1 MKRLLCT
8 LFPTLSLLL
17 LAVAVCRAAEVQT
30 VVLTNGTTL
39 VGEVAGESA
48 EHLIFKD
55 AVLGTLNVP
64 LSAIK
69 TRSGG
74 ANSGGTPAVAASP
87 SEAEPPVASAS
98 APTLGGSHGAKVTT
112 PPTGAN
118 QVHWTRGIQI
128 NIGYMSG
135 AAPALGIDASRNI
148 GINFVVERATPKHI
162 ASLTGSY
169 NHGQAKPAPPYVNNI
184 SASFQ
189 YDYIFNEK
197 YRLVSRTTAMRD
209 RPKQIL
215 HRTEELVGI
224 ATTLV
229 RNPKTLLMVAPGVGY
244 SFGQKDFVSDVDN
257 QHVGFG
263 AYQIFNHAFTPTLSL
278 EQTFFLFQ
286 SLEDSQYLI
295 YNGSVGL
302 KTQLTK
308 RMSLMTKFSAVF
320 DGQPAPGIEELQ
332 YQTNTGIQINF

>member
-1 MKRLLCT
+1 MKRLLRV
-8 LFPTLSLLL
+8 LPLLSLLL
-17 LAVAVCRAAEVQT
+17 LAAGASRAAEVQT
-30 VVLTNGTTL
+30 VILANGTTL
-39 VGEVAGESA
+39 VGEIVSESA
-48 EHLIFKD
+48 DHLTLKD

-64 LSAIK
+64 LNAIK
-69 TRSGG
+69 SRSG
-74 ANSGGTPAVAASP
+74 AATAPHATAAPSSG
-87 SEAEPPVASAS
+87 SEAE
-98 APTLGGSHGAKVTT
+98 APAATAGATTIGGSHGAQAKA

-118 QVHWTRGIQI
+118 QVHWTRGIQF

-135 AAPALGIDASRNI
+135 AAPSLGIDASRNI
-148 GINFVVERATPKHI
+148 GVTFVLERATPKHI

-197 YRLVSRTTAMRD
+197 YRFVSRTTAMRD

-215 HRTEELVGI
+215 HRTEELAGI
-224 ATTLV
+224 ATTLI
-229 RNPKTLLMVAPGVGY
+229 RNPKTLLMVAPGLGY
-244 SFGQKDFVSDVDN
+244 SFGEKDFASDLDN

-263 AYQIFNHAFTPTLSL
+263 AYQIFNHAFTPTLSV
-278 EQTFFLFQ
+278 EQTFFFFQ
-286 SLEDSQYLI
+286 SFEDSQYLI

-302 KTQLTK
+302 KTQITK
-308 RMSLMTKFSAVF
+308 RLSLMTTLHAVF

-332 YQTNTGIQINF
+332 YQTNTGIQIKF

>member
-1 MKRLLCT
+1 MKRLLRA
-8 LFPTLSLLL
+8 LPAFSLMLLSAALG
-17 LAVAVCRAAEVQT
+17 RAAEAQT
-30 VVLTNGTTL
+30 VVLANGTTL
-39 VGEVAGESA
+39 VGEVIAESA
-48 EHLIFKD
+48 DHLTLKD

-69 TRSGG
+69 SRSGS
-74 ANSGGTPAVAASP
+74 ATAPAATSAPASGGEGEAHVATVAA
-87 SEAEPPVASAS
+87 
-98 APTLGGSHGAKVTT
+98 TTMGGSHAAQAKA
-112 PPTGAN
+112 PPAGAN
-118 QVHWTRGIQI
+118 QVHWTRGIQF

-135 AAPALGIDASRNI
+135 AAPSLGIDASRNI
-148 GINFVVERATPKHI
+148 GVNFVLERATPKHI

-169 NHGQAKPAPPYVNNI
+169 NHGRAKPAPPYVNNI

-197 YRLVSRTTAMRD
+197 YRFVSRTTAMRD

-215 HRTEELVGI
+215 HRTEELAGI

-229 RNPKTLLMVAPGVGY
+229 RNQKTLLMVAPGLGY
-244 SFGQKDFVSDVDN
+244 SFGEKDFATDLDN

-263 AYQIFNHAFTPTLSL
+263 AYQIFNHAFTPTLSV

-286 SLEDSQYLI
+286 SFEDSNYLL
-295 YNGSVGL
+295 YNGSIGL
-302 KTQLTK
+302 KTKLTK
-308 RMSLMTKFSAVF
+308 RMSLMTTLHAVF

>member
-1 MKRLLCT
+1 MKRLLRA
-8 LFPTLSLLL
+8 LPAFSLILLSAALG
-17 LAVAVCRAAEVQT
+17 RAAEAQT
-30 VVLTNGTTL
+30 VVLANGTTL
-39 VGEVAGESA
+39 VGEVIAESA
-48 EHLIFKD
+48 DHLTLKD

-69 TRSGG
+69 SRSSSATAPAATSAPASGG
-74 ANSGGTPAVAASP
+74 EGEAHIATVAA
-87 SEAEPPVASAS
+87 
-98 APTLGGSHGAKVTT
+98 TTMGGSHAAQAKA
-112 PPTGAN
+112 PPAGAN
-118 QVHWTRGIQI
+118 QVHWTRGIQF

-135 AAPALGIDASRNI
+135 AAPSLGIDASRNI
-148 GINFVVERATPKHI
+148 GVNFVLERATPKHI

-169 NHGQAKPAPPYVNNI
+169 NHGRAKPAPPYVNNI

-197 YRLVSRTTAMRD
+197 YRFVSRTTAMRD

-215 HRTEELVGI
+215 HRTEELAGI

-229 RNPKTLLMVAPGVGY
+229 RNQKTLLMVAPGLGY
-244 SFGQKDFVSDVDN
+244 SFGEKDFATDLDK

-263 AYQIFNHAFTPTLSL
+263 AYQIFNHAFTPTLSV

-286 SLEDSQYLI
+286 SFEDSNYLL
-295 YNGSVGL
+295 YNGSIGL
-302 KTQLTK
+302 KTKLTK
-308 RMSLMTKFSAVF
+308 RMSLMTTLHAVF